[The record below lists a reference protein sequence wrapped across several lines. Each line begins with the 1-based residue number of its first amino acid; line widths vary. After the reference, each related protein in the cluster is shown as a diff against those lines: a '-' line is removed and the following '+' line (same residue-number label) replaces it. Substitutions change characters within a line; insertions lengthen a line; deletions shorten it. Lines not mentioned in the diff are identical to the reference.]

1 MTPLLPR
8 HHNSQRVTEQALTT
22 LLILLHCY
30 ALRHDPTHPNP
41 RLAQAILCQL
51 EQLAEDPALG
61 ESLRRTCDQLHDAW
75 LPLSRSTLLR
85 NWRA

>member
-61 ESLRRTCDQLHDAW
+61 ESIATSHV
-75 LPLSRSTLLR
+75 
-85 NWRA
+85 